1 MRVFML
7 VSRVPWP
14 LEKGDKL
21 RAYHQLRSLAKDHEV
36 HLHCLSDSRIPADA
50 IEHLKSITP
59 HVTVYRLNPIL
70 IALRLL
76 LALFSKKPFQVHYFY
91 QWWIARKIERAVKAI
106 KPDHIYCQ
114 LVRCSEYV
122 KGFHDVEKT
131 IDYMDALSAGQRR
144 RIDGAPWYL
153 RPFVKEEAERLR
165 GYEHLILDYFEHHT
179 IISEQDRQLIYHP
192 GRMSIVVVPN
202 GIDTAF
208 FTPLHD
214 AVKDVDIVFTGN
226 MSYPPNVE
234 GARRLVLEILPLLR
248 QHQKDIRILIA
259 GATPSAAVRELEEDG
274 VIVTGWVP
282 DIREAY
288 GRARVFVAP
297 MRSGSGMQN
306 KLLEAMAMELPCI
319 TTTLAANA
327 IGAKHEQELFIA
339 DENAVLADLI
349 LHLIDSSELRVSV
362 GKRARAFVS
371 GHYQWQP
378 TVDKLTAIWKK

>member
-21 RAYHQLRSLAKDHEV
+21 RAYHQLCSLAKHHEV
-36 HLHCLSDSRIPADA
+36 HLHCLSDSRISVGA

-59 HVTVYRLNPIL
+59 HVTVYRLNPLL
-70 IALRLL
+70 IAMRLV

-106 KPDHIYCQ
+106 KPDHVYCQ

-122 KGFHDVEKT
+122 KQFHDFTKT

-144 RIDGAPWYL
+144 RMEGAPWYM

-165 GYEHLILDYFEHHT
+165 GYEHLIFDYFEHHT

-202 GIDTAF
+202 GIDTVF
-208 FTPLHD
+208 FSPLQH
-214 AVKDVDIVFTGN
+214 AQKDVDIVFTGN

-248 QHQKDIRILIA
+248 RHRKDIRILLA
-259 GATPSAAVRELEEDG
+259 GATPSAAVRELEQDG

-339 DENAVLADLI
+339 DENSKLADLI
-349 LHLIDSSELRVSV
+349 LILIERSELRDTV

>member
-1 MRVFML
+1 ML

-21 RAYHQLRSLAKDHEV
+21 RAYHQLKAIAKHHEV
-36 HLHCLSDSRIPADA
+36 HLFCLSDSRIQPEAVS
-50 IEHLKSITP
+50 HLRTITP
-59 HVTVYRLNPIL
+59 HVTVYRLNPL
-70 IALRLL
+70 LLACRLL

-91 QWWIARKIERAVKAI
+91 QWWIARKIERAIKAI
-106 KPDHIYCQ
+106 EPDHIYCQ

-122 KGFHDVEKT
+122 KRFHDFAKT
-131 IDYMDALSAGQRR
+131 IDFMDALSAGQRR
-144 RIDGAPWYL
+144 RLERAPWYL

-165 GYEHLILDYFEHHT
+165 GYEHLIYDYFEHHT

-202 GIDTAF
+202 GIDTTF

-234 GARRLVLEILPLLR
+234 GARRLVLELLPLL
-248 QHQKDIRILIA
+248 QHRRKDIRILIA
-259 GATPSAAVRELEEDG
+259 GATPSSAVRELEQDG

-288 GRARVFVAP
+288 GRAHVFVAP

-306 KLLEAMAMELPCI
+306 KLLEAMAMELPCV
-319 TTTLAANA
+319 TTTLAATA
-327 IGAKHEQELFIA
+327 IDAKHEQELFIA
-339 DENAVLADLI
+339 DENSALADMI
-349 LHLIDSSELRVSV
+349 LRLLEQSELRVSL
-362 GKRARAFVS
+362 GKRARSFVS
-371 GHYQWQP
+371 RHYQWQP
-378 TVDKLTAIWKK
+378 TVDKLISIWKK

>member
-21 RAYHQLRSLAKDHEV
+21 RAYHQLLELSKQHEV
-36 HLHCLSDSRIPADA
+36 HLFCLADTRVQSEA
-50 IEHLKSITP
+50 IAHLKSITP

-70 IALRLL
+70 IGFRLL

-91 QWWIARKIERAVKAI
+91 QWWIARKMNSAI
-106 KPDHIYCQ
+106 QSIRPDHIYCQ

-122 KGFHDVEKT
+122 KHFHHYAKT
-131 IDYMDALSAGQRR
+131 LDYMDALSAGQRR
-144 RIDGAPWYL
+144 RLERAPWYL

-165 GYEHLILDYFEHHT
+165 GYEHLIFDYFEHHT
-179 IISEQDRQLIYHP
+179 IISEQDRSLIYHP
-192 GRMSIVVVPN
+192 DRMAITVVPN
-202 GIDTAF
+202 GIDTQF
-208 FTPLHD
+208 FNPSPD
-214 AVKDVDIVFTGN
+214 VSKDVDLVFTGN

-234 GARRLVLEILPLLR
+234 GARRLVLEILPLVK
-248 QHQKDIRILIA
+248 QNYSDVNVLIA
-259 GATPSAAVRELEEDG
+259 GATPSAAVRELECEG
-274 VIVTGWVP
+274 VVVSGWVP

-288 GRARVFVAP
+288 SRSRIFVAP

-327 IGAKHEQELFIA
+327 IGAAHEQELFIA
-339 DENAVLADLI
+339 DDNEAIAALI
-349 LHLIDSSELRVSV
+349 LSLLENREVQNAV
-362 GKRARAFVS
+362 GKRARVFVAA
-371 GHYQWQP
+371 HYQWQP
-378 TVDKLTAIWKK
+378 SMDKLISIWKK

>member
-1 MRVFML
+1 ML

-36 HLHCLSDSRIPADA
+36 HLHCLSDSRIAADA

-59 HVTVYRLNPIL
+59 HVTVYRLNPLL

-122 KGFHDVEKT
+122 KRFHDVAKT

-144 RIDGAPWYL
+144 RLEGAPWYL

-208 FTPLHD
+208 FTPLQD

-248 QHQKDIRILIA
+248 QSQKDIRILIA
-259 GATPSAAVRELEEDG
+259 GATPSAAVRELEQDG

-378 TVDKLTAIWKK
+378 TVDKLTSIWKK